1 MRSFLRF
8 SMAVLAWTMP
18 ATAQN
23 PVGNQTTQDPATA
36 NINRGAARHPTQPAQ
51 PSPAPV
57 ELPSETPVVTL
68 KGVCDAAEKSDSSDC
83 KTVITRGQI
92 DRIAARIAP
101 GAPQASKPQFA
112 IEYARIL
119 AAAKLAV
126 DSKLQ
131 DNPVVA
137 RELEKKVG
145 PARAEVLAKAFYR
158 QVDEEAGNASNDEL
172 QQYYAAHAS
181 QFDEGEVLRLSV
193 PISGNLRDGM
203 RLSPAMVKTEAE
215 ALRTR
220 AVAGFDFDQ
229 LQVQAYR
236 DFGIT
241 LPPPLTRLTMAR
253 RSSMPEDQGSV
264 FDLQPGEITPV
275 IESYGKL
282 VILKLVSKHTATFES
297 VLPEIKPEVKRER
310 LGQEMAKASKSVTA
324 DFNLEYLGMPNQ
336 PALFTATGDAPSLA
350 HAAASL
356 ARPDSRRRA
365 VPRRPAAPTRVPTT
379 TKPPTS

>member
-1 MRSFLRF
+1 MRSFLLF

-18 ATAQN
+18 AMAQN
-23 PVGNQTTQDPATA
+23 PVGNQTAQNPATA
-36 NINRGAARHPTQPAQ
+36 NTNRRAARRPTQPAE
-51 PSPAPV
+51 PTPAPV
-57 ELPSETPVVTL
+57 ELPAETPVVTL

-92 DRIAARIAP
+92 DRIVARIAP
-101 GAPQASKPQFA
+101 QAPEASKRQFA

-126 DSKLQ
+126 ERKLE

-137 RELEKKVG
+137 AELGQKVG

-158 QVDEEAGNASNDEL
+158 QVEEEAGNASNDEL
-172 QQYYAAHAS
+172 RQYYAAHAS
-181 QFDEGEVLRLSV
+181 KFEEGEVLRLSL
-193 PISGNLRDGM
+193 PLSGNLRDGM
-203 RLSPAMVKTEAE
+203 RLNHATVKTEAE
-215 ALRTR
+215 ALRSR

-229 LQVQAYR
+229 LEVQAYR

-241 LPPPLTRLTMAR
+241 QPPPQTRLTMAQR
-253 RSSMPEDQGSV
+253 RSMPEDQGSV

-297 VLPEIKPEVKRER
+297 VLPEIKAEVKPER
-310 LGQEMAKASKSVTA
+310 FAQEMAKASKRVTA
-324 DFNLEYLGMPNQ
+324 DFNLQYLGITDQ
-336 PALFTATGDAPSLA
+336 PALFTVTGDAPSLA
-350 HAAASL
+350 HVAASL
-356 ARPDSRRRA
+356 ARDSQRRA
-365 VPRRPAAPTRVPTT
+365 APRRPAAPTQAPTT

>member
-1 MRSFLRF
+1 MRSFLLF
-8 SMAVLAWTMP
+8 SMAVLGWTMP
-18 ATAQN
+18 AMAQN
-23 PVGNQTTQDPATA
+23 PVGNQTAQNPATA
-36 NINRGAARHPTQPAQ
+36 NINRRAARRPTQPAE
-51 PSPAPV
+51 PAPAPV

-92 DRIAARIAP
+92 DRIVARIAP

-112 IEYARIL
+112 VEYVRIL

-126 DSKLQ
+126 DRKLQ
-131 DNPVVA
+131 DNPEVA
-137 RELEKKVG
+137 AELEKKVG

-181 QFDEGEVLRLSV
+181 KFEEGEVLRLSL
-193 PISGNLRDGM
+193 PISGNRRDGM
-203 RLSPAMVKTEAE
+203 RLNPAMVKTEAE

-229 LQVQAYR
+229 LEVQAYR
-236 DFGIT
+236 DLGIT

-253 RSSMPEDQGSV
+253 RSSMPEDQAIV

-297 VLPEIKPEVKRER
+297 VLPEIKADVKPER
-310 LGQEMAKASKSVTA
+310 LTREMAKASKSVTA
-324 DFNLEYLGMPNQ
+324 DFNLEYLGVTDQ
-336 PALFTATGDAPSLA
+336 PALFTVTGDAPSLA

-356 ARPDSRRRA
+356 APDSRRRA

>member
-1 MRSFLRF
+1 MRGFLRF

-18 ATAQN
+18 AMAQN
-23 PVGNQTTQDPATA
+23 PVGNQTAQNPATA
-36 NINRGAARHPTQPAQ
+36 NINRRAARRARQPAE

-57 ELPSETPVVTL
+57 ELPSETPIVTL
-68 KGVCDAAEKSDSSDC
+68 KGVCDAAEKSDSPDC

-92 DRIAARIAP
+92 DRIVARVAP

-126 DSKLQ
+126 DRKLE

-137 RELEKKVG
+137 AELEKKAG

-158 QVDEEAGNASNDEL
+158 QVEEEAENASNDEL

-181 QFDEGEVLRLSV
+181 NFEEGEVLRLSL
-193 PISGNLRDGM
+193 PISGNLRNGM

-220 AVAGFDFDQ
+220 AAAGFDFDQ
-229 LQVQAYR
+229 LEVQAYR

-241 LPPPLTRLTMAR
+241 LPPPLTRLTIAR

-324 DFNLEYLGMPNQ
+324 DFNLQYLGITDQ
-336 PALFTATGDAPSLA
+336 PALFTVTGDAPSLA

-356 ARPDSRRRA
+356 APDSRRRA
-365 VPRRPAAPTRVPTT
+365 VARRPAASTRVPTP
-379 TKPPTS
+379 TKPPTP